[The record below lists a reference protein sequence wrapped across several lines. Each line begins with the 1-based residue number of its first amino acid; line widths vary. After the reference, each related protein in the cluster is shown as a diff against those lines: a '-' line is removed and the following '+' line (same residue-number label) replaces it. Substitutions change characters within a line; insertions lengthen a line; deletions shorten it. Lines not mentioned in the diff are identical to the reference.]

1 MSIDLYRHSC
11 GCIGGARRDD
21 GHVFVVESCDGDLVL
36 GDVEDVGSG
45 ESRPARAEEVRE
57 VVQRLRHAVD
67 DSNKLRALEDTLRAA
82 LGYR

>member
-21 GHVFVVESCDGDLVL
+21 GHVFVVASCDGDLVL